1 MGILAQK
8 NPRHFGSFGFKLK
21 LPAHMILENLI
32 EKKDLVLYLK
42 FRIEGLKKELKSI
55 QKYPKKKREE
65 IVLRLEIR
73 IKENKK
79 LLQLILGNKLKEDC
93 KKMWKYLDN
102 RINGNQ

>member
-1 MGILAQK
+1 
-8 NPRHFGSFGFKLK
+8 
-21 LPAHMILENLI
+21 MILENLI

-42 FRIEGLKKELKSI
+42 FRIECLKKELKSI
-55 QKYPKKKREE
+55 QKYPKNKREN

>member
-1 MGILAQK
+1 
-8 NPRHFGSFGFKLK
+8 
-21 LPAHMILENLI
+21 MILENLI

-42 FRIEGLKKELKSI
+42 FRIDGLKKELKSI

-73 IKENKK
+73 IKENRK
-79 LLQLILGNKLKEDC
+79 LLQLISGDKLKENC
-93 KKMWKYLDN
+93 KKMWKHLDN

>member
-1 MGILAQK
+1 
-8 NPRHFGSFGFKLK
+8 
-21 LPAHMILENLI
+21 MILENLI

-73 IKENKK
+73 IKENRK
-79 LLQLILGNKLKEDC
+79 LLQLISGDKLKENC
-93 KKMWKYLDN
+93 KKMWKHLDN